1 MHFSLIACT
10 SSFISLSLHR
20 CALGLL
26 QTYIVEIP
34 SCQNHGSKSQGF
46 CVSHSLVHDIKWKG
60 GEGGGGED
68 IVSLSPKLH
77 LLILDLC
84 GSGDWCCLCCFSCVW
99 SHPRLVLSWMFS
111 LRLSLKITSLL
122 TPPTSVAVYLESAT
136 ASGESRGAFWSLL
149 AHSQFCCL
157 GRFYRRGVTQLC
169 IVFYSLALLGVHLKF
184 GSSEST
190 K

>member
-60 GEGGGGED
+60 GEGGGED

-122 TPPTSVAVYLESAT
+122 TPPPHKRGSLSWIGHCLRREQGGLLKPAGSLSV
-136 ASGESRGAFWSLL
+136 LL
-149 AHSQFCCL
+149 SW
-157 GRFYRRGVTQLC
+157 
-169 IVFYSLALLGVHLKF
+169 
-184 GSSEST
+184 
-190 K
+190 

>member
-46 CVSHSLVHDIKWKG
+46 CVFHSLVHDIKWKG
-60 GEGGGGED
+60 GEGGGED

-84 GSGDWCCLCCFSCVW
+84 GSGDWCCLCCFSCVIPP
-99 SHPRLVLSWMFS
+99 SLGAFMDVFIEAFIEDHLAAHPPHKRGSLSWIGHCLRREQGGLLKPAGS
-111 LRLSLKITSLL
+111 LSVLLS
-122 TPPTSVAVYLESAT
+122 
-136 ASGESRGAFWSLL
+136 W
-149 AHSQFCCL
+149 
-157 GRFYRRGVTQLC
+157 
-169 IVFYSLALLGVHLKF
+169 
-184 GSSEST
+184 
-190 K
+190 

>member
-1 MHFSLIACT
+1 MHFSLIAWT

-60 GEGGGGED
+60 GGED

-99 SHPRLVLSWMFS
+99 SHPRFHWGFHWRSPRCSPPPHKRGSLSWIGHCLRREQGGLLKPAGS
-111 LRLSLKITSLL
+111 LSVLLS
-122 TPPTSVAVYLESAT
+122 
-136 ASGESRGAFWSLL
+136 W
-149 AHSQFCCL
+149 
-157 GRFYRRGVTQLC
+157 
-169 IVFYSLALLGVHLKF
+169 
-184 GSSEST
+184 
-190 K
+190 

>member
-60 GEGGGGED
+60 GEGGWEKILFHCLQSCTCLYLTFVVAVIGAVCV
-68 IVSLSPKLH
+68 VSRVCDPTLAWCFHGCFHWGFHWRSPR
-77 LLILDLC
+77 C
-84 GSGDWCCLCCFSCVW
+84 S
-99 SHPRLVLSWMFS
+99 P
-111 LRLSLKITSLL
+111 
-122 TPPTSVAVYLESAT
+122 PPTSVAVYLESAT